1 MLQEAEILFLD
12 PNDVNGGVA
21 ALAEHGFSVQILDW
35 VDPHGPTIWIEAQ
48 ATSELDENQFFDWVA
63 SIVAPFGGDV
73 VCAGLADPQQAA

>member
-35 VDPHGPTIWIEAQ
+35 VDPHGP
-48 ATSELDENQFFDWVA
+48 LDENQFFDWVA